1 MKRKFSNSRVA
12 YYSNFVATRQILLL
26 SGDIQLNPGPI
37 IQGVDSRKDY
47 LEQFVN
53 SLDNSSS
60 NPRIAHI
67 NVRSL
72 RNKLDEIKI
81 LLKVCR
87 LDVLSITESHLDEKI
102 ANQQLNIENYKLARR
117 DRETGPGGGCIVYVA
132 DHIFFNRLKLG
143 GFGGQVVSALAF
155 HL

>member
-1 MKRKFSNSRVA
+1 MKRKFSNSCVA

-117 DRETGPGGGCIVYVA
+117 DRNWPRR
-132 DHIFFNRLKLG
+132 RLYCVCCRSYL
-143 GFGGQVVSALAF
+143 FQQT
-155 HL
+155 